1 MPRPGQCGDQESRS
15 SESKARTEESDEGYV
30 HNMKFI
36 YIYIYMCVCWTN
48 CGDHRNDVLDMC
60 LGDSCWI
67 HDLDGSSKGDYD
79 DCNESGY
86 KESCAEGNEGYD
98 KEATSLVQDCA

>member
-36 YIYIYMCVCWTN
+36 YIYIYVCM
-48 CGDHRNDVLDMC
+48 LDE
-60 LGDSCWI
+60 LR
-67 HDLDGSSKGDYD
+67 
-79 DCNESGY
+79 
-86 KESCAEGNEGYD
+86 
-98 KEATSLVQDCA
+98 